1 MISFIIKANF
11 EGVGAALIR
20 SPRRNTLIHPRRN
33 ASVQHASTTH
43 SPILNQSAGITNA
56 VDRRALQSGALPIH
70 AYSENGSSNAVNQV
84 LFDGFVK
91 TGENT
96 LSLTLSTHE
105 IDNSVKYN
113 IEETQNEKIDD
124 LGTDVVEI
132 PLQNSIHSISSGA
145 WSGEVRVEVFA
156 Y

>member
-1 MISFIIKANF
+1 MTIAD
-11 EGVGAALIR
+11 
-20 SPRRNTLIHPRRN
+20 IHEDTEPLP
-33 ASVQHASTTH
+33 AEIVFASTIH

-56 VDRRALQSGALPIH
+56 IDRRALQSGALPIH